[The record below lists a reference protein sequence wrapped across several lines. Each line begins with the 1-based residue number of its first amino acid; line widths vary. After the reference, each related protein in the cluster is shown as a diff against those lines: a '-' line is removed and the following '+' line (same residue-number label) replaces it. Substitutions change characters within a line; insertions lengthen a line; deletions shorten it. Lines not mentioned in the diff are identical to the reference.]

1 MKPSVI
7 YVFLLISMLVMSC
20 GNEKKASEVAS
31 YVYEEKSPV
40 PVSGDILIPG
50 DWVKKDVVCYGLV
63 VSIDTAGHPRSGKP
77 VKARVIDFRNNGI
90 EMKSL
95 ENVSLVRLKGCT
107 KMGISL
113 GETWVEKE
121 GELFATREEAE
132 NYLKKKNLLME

>member
-1 MKPSVI
+1 MNPSRTHQG
-7 YVFLLISMLVMSC
+7 YEHSFKNRNLSQS
-20 GNEKKASEVAS
+20 NASR
-31 YVYEEKSPV
+31 
-40 PVSGDILIPG
+40 
-50 DWVKKDVVCYGLV
+50 
-63 VSIDTAGHPRSGKP
+63 RSGKP